1 MKIGICVPVVVKQK
15 KRPLHHGKMDVRVLH
30 QVPITTSFV
39 VKQATIITPA
49 ENAMPKYI

>member
-1 MKIGICVPVVVKQK
+1 
-15 KRPLHHGKMDVRVLH
+15 MDVRVHLLAH
-30 QVPITTSFV
+30 IISSFV